1 MEMFFYMRVLLNNSN
16 YSRTYE
22 PSTRLIQSELGNHFH
37 SLGTHSINSTE
48 KIKHK
53 FNTKW
58 IEKDL
63 G

>member
-1 MEMFFYMRVLLNNSN
+1 MEIFFYIRVLLNNLN

-22 PSTRLIQSELGNHFH
+22 SSTRLIQTELGNNFHF
-37 SLGTHSINSTE
+37 LVTHSINITE

-58 IEKDL
+58 VEKDL